1 MELLS
6 RTRGLLFFHD
16 YHSNLWHY
24 VSHMSNRVSSSQV
37 CTRSPTVTDSLTHHL
52 TSVFIGPLLYHFAD
66 MKDEQSI
73 ELSYDEVREVMVKV
87 GFEFIVSIFR
97 S

>member
-1 MELLS
+1 MTIILIC
-6 RTRGLLFFHD
+6 GIMCHI
-16 YHSNLWHY
+16 W
-24 VSHMSNRVSSSQV
+24 
-37 CTRSPTVTDSLTHHL
+37 VTESLHPKSDHL

-73 ELSYDEVREVMVKV
+73 ELSYDEVREVIVKV

>member
-1 MELLS
+1 
-6 RTRGLLFFHD
+6 
-16 YHSNLWHY
+16 
-24 VSHMSNRVSSSQV
+24 
-37 CTRSPTVTDSLTHHL
+37 
-52 TSVFIGPLLYHFAD
+52 

-73 ELSYDEVREVMVKV
+73 ELSYDEVREVIVKV